1 MSRAVEALLA
11 GAERMALG
19 DGRFLRLLSAQE
31 TLEARREG
39 EALARTGRE
48 KALCSNAALLARAL
62 EGPEGPLFSHAQA
75 ALEGMTAREI
85 GVLSAQWAAFDRA
98 QNPAPENPEQVEEW
112 KRELAG
118 HTGERLR
125 WRVLRAFGVL
135 PHEERARS
143 MKERDVL
150 RCALHLLL
158 DQEEELER
166 LCPACRREALEG
178 RCPVCGAPV
187 GAAEA
192 GENAAF
198 DRERYEALSRGVRP

>member
-98 QNPAPENPEQVEEW
+98 QIPLPSIRNRWKNGNGSWPGTPASGC
-112 KRELAG
+112 AG
-118 HTGERLR
+118 GCCGPSGCFPT
-125 WRVLRAFGVL
+125 
-135 PHEERARS
+135 RS
-143 MKERDVL
+143 G
-150 RCALHLLL
+150 
-158 DQEEELER
+158 
-166 LCPACRREALEG
+166 P
-178 RCPVCGAPV
+178 GA
-187 GAAEA
+187 
-192 GENAAF
+192 
-198 DRERYEALSRGVRP
+198 

>member
-75 ALEGMTAREI
+75 VLEGMTAREI

-98 QNPAPENPEQVEEW
+98 QNPAPEHPEQVEEW

-125 WRVLRAFGVL
+125 WRVLSRFHAL
-135 PHEERARS
+135 PTEERARS
-143 MKERDVL
+143 MKGRDYLWCLVNEL
-150 RCALHLLL
+150 A
-158 DQEEELER
+158 DKEEALER
-166 LCPACRREALEG
+166 LCPECR
-178 RCPVCGAPV
+178 
-187 GAAEA
+187 GAAERSCCA
-192 GENAAF
+192 RRHASGRAA
-198 DRERYEALSRGVRP
+198 